1 MGKVSKTSI
10 GFKMALASPSTRA
23 AVRAAIKLLTDTP
36 GSKYAE
42 AKITSVDIIQLI
54 SIGIGLINCFSVC
67 AVVAIF
73 SRLRNLVRIQSL
85 LDLQ

>member
-42 AKITSVDIIQLI
+42 AKITSVDTVQLI

-73 SRLRNLVRIQSL
+73 SGLWDFI
-85 LDLQ
+85 